1 MPRKRKASPK
11 ADKKAPAKQQKQ
23 DGQRAVSHDINVP
36 LDEGFNDDAA
46 VYIDEDGIIFDASL
60 NQTNIGGNNNK
71 FYRLQLL
78 YKASN
83 HTYFTHTR
91 WGRVGDFGQLK
102 TMGPFD
108 SLEPALKEFEKKFKD
123 KSGHKWED
131 RGEPAKKGKYTFIE
145 RSYEDDDDEQPA
157 TKQEDELAEE
167 EEQKIES
174 KLPIQTQRLIE
185 LIFNQNHFN
194 AVLEGIGYNA
204 DKLPLGKLSKTTL
217 KKGFE
222 HLQELAAL
230 IKHPKLAGEKYGVSQ
245 KEAIE
250 DFSNKYYSTIP
261 HEFGRNRPVPINDN
275 DILRKETSM
284 LDTLSDMEVAN
295 TIMKTTQ
302 DKKKDV
308 EAVNMLD
315 KRFQELN
322 MDEMTPLDHKSDE
335 YKGLANYLIKSS
347 GSTHGIKYRLEDIFR
362 IQRAGEIDRFENS
375 EFSKLH
381 KSDKRLLW
389 HGSRTTNFGGILS
402 QGLRIAPP
410 EAPVNGY
417 AFGKG
422 VYLADISSKSAQYC
436 TPGMSG
442 GTGLLLLCEAEL
454 GKPMY
459 EIPTGDSMA
468 EEKAK
473 KHKCISTLGVG
484 RTAPQGWTDA
494 GSIHEN
500 LGGVQIPDVSKGI
513 GDNKA
518 ANANGY
524 LMYNEYICY
533 NVAQLKLKYL
543 FRVGM

>member
-1 MPRKRKASPK
+1 MPAKRKASAK
-11 ADKKAPAKQQKQ
+11 QAKEDKAPVKQAKQ
-23 DGQRAVSHDINVP
+23 DGQKAVSHDINVP
-36 LDEGFNDDAA
+36 LDEGFFD
-46 VYIDEDGIIFDASL
+46 VYIDDDGIIYDASL

-71 FYRLQLL
+71 FYRVQLL
-78 YKASN
+78 YKAN
-83 HTYFTHTR
+83 DDTYFTHTR
-91 WGRVGDFGQLK
+91 WGRVGDFGQMK

-108 SLEPALKEFEKKFKD
+108 SLEPALMEYGKKFKD

-145 RSYEDDDDEQPA
+145 RSYEDDDEDEDTT
-157 TKQEDELAEE
+157 TKQEGVDEE
-167 EEQKIES
+167 EEEKIQS
-174 KLPIQTQRLIE
+174 KLPVQTQRLIE

-230 IKHPKLAGEKYGVSQ
+230 IKHPKLAGDKYQTSQ
-245 KEAIE
+245 QEAIE

-261 HEFGRNRPVPINDN
+261 HQFGRNRPIPIDNN
-275 DILRKETSM
+275 DILRQETSM

-302 DKKKDV
+302 DKKKDI

-315 KRFQELN
+315 KRFKELN
-322 MDEMTPLDHKSDE
+322 MDELSPLDHKSDE
-335 YKGLANYLIKSS
+335 YKGLADYLIKSS

-362 IQRAGEIDRFENS
+362 IQRTGEADRFNQS

-422 VYLADISSKSAQYC
+422 VYLADISSKSAGYC
-436 TPGMSG
+436 APGMSG
-442 GTGLLLLCEAEL
+442 RTGLLLLCEAEL
-454 GKPMY
+454 GNPMY
-459 EIPTGDSMA
+459 EIPNGDSMA
-468 EEKAK
+468 EEQAK

-494 GSIHEN
+494 GFIHNN
-500 LGGVQIPDVSKGI
+500 LEGVQIPDVSKGI

-533 NVAQLKLKYL
+533 NVAQIKLKYL